1 MRSANRVLFVVLAV
15 ALILLLTT
23 AHTATAV
30 SYDRPQATV
39 YTIDAHE
46 DGDATWTIE
55 LRYQLVGDEEV
66 AAFES
71 IREDFE
77 QGNLSVFEG
86 IEKDMAPFAKEASN
100 ATGRPMSVSNFE
112 RDVYIRDTLTQKVGI
127 VSVTFEWSGFAEASS
142 SEVRVG
148 DVFVGSGLALTE
160 NDRLV
165 IEHVEDIPLRSV
177 SPEPDTNDGER
188 LIWDGERFFEE
199 GQPSVVFSEDT
210 NGGETGN
217 GEDDNGNANGNGNGS
232 GETDSPSTPPPSGT
246 DTGGSS
252 TATTVAAGIV
262 LLVSGFAGGLYLG
275 KRTGLIGGAERENE
289 REEETDHETE
299 GTELLTDED
308 RVVRI
313 LNEHGGKMK
322 QAELVKETDWSKSK
336 VSMLL
341 SNMEEEEKISKLRLG
356 RENVIELEEA

>member
-1 MRSANRVLFVVLAV
+1 MRSAKRVLFVVVAV

-23 AHTATAV
+23 AHTAMAV

-86 IEKDMAPFAKEASN
+86 IEEDMAPFADEASE
-100 ATGRPMSVSNFE
+100 ATGRPMSVSDFE
-112 RDVYIRDTLTQKVGI
+112 RDVYIRDTLTQRVGI

-165 IEHVEDIPLRSV
+165 IEHVDDVPLNSV
-177 SPEPDTNDGER
+177 SPEPDTNDGDR
-188 LIWDGERFFEE
+188 LVWDGERFFEE
-199 GQPSVVFSEDT
+199 GQPSVVFSEAT

-217 GEDDNGNANGNGNGS
+217 GVDDSGNGNGS
-232 GETDSPSTPPPSGT
+232 GDTDSPSTPPPTGSGSGP
-246 DTGGSS
+246 GGSS

-275 KRTGLIGGAERENE
+275 KRTGLIGRTEGESE
-289 REEETDHETE
+289 REEQTEHETS
-299 GTELLTDED
+299 GKELLTDED

-322 QAELVKETDWSKSK
+322 QAELVDETDWSKSK

-356 RENVIELEEA
+356 RENVIELEEG

>member
-1 MRSANRVLFVVLAV
+1 MRSAKRVLFVVLAV
-15 ALILLLTT
+15 ALVLLLTT
-23 AHTATAV
+23 AQSATAV

-39 YTIDAHE
+39 YTIDVHE

-71 IREDFE
+71 IRNDFE

-86 IEKDMAPFAKEASN
+86 IEGDMAPFAEEASE
-100 ATGRPMSVSNFE
+100 ATGRPMSVSDFE
-112 RDVYIRDTLTQKVGI
+112 RDVYIRDTLTQRVGI
-127 VSVTFEWSGFAEASS
+127 VSVTFEWSGFANATTTSS
-142 SEVRVG
+142 SSPDVRVG

-165 IEHVEDIPLRSV
+165 IEHVDDIPLKSV
-177 SPEPDTNDGER
+177 SPEPDTNDGDR
-188 LIWDGERFFEE
+188 LVWDGERFFEE
-199 GQPSVVFSEDT
+199 GQPTVVFSEATD
-210 NGGETGN
+210 GGETGS
-217 GEDDNGNANGNGNGS
+217 GEDGDGNGS
-232 GETDSPSTPPPSGT
+232 GDTDSPSTPPPSGT

-252 TATTVAAGIV
+252 TAMTVAAGVV

-275 KRTGLIGGAERENE
+275 KRTGLIGGGEREV
-289 REEETDHETE
+289 EEGDELEDETAEK
-299 GTELLTDED
+299 ELLTDED

-313 LNEHGGKMK
+313 LESNGGKMK
-322 QAELVKETDWSKSK
+322 QAEIVEETDWSKSK

-341 SNMEEEEKISKLRLG
+341 SNMEEEERISKLRLG
-356 RENVIELEEA
+356 RENVIELERDG